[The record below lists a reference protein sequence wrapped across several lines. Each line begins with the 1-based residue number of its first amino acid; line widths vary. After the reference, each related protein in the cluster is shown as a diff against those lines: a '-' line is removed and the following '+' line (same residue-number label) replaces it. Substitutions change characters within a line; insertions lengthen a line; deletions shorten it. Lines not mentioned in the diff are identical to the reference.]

1 MNVLVE
7 LEEFVDMCFEDLCG
21 FFDKEIEKSEKGA
34 ATINLGDTLQFLAMD
49 VVGEIAFGQTFGGS
63 RFRTIRIS
71 QLTIAPAGLTKAG
84 YDTGD
89 FLPMLDAYTASS
101 CLSGTFRGR
110 CLDFAKR

>member
-63 RFRTIRIS
+63 GFRDIRLS
-71 QLTIAPAGLTKAG
+71 QLTIC
-84 YDTGD
+84 TGRFD
-89 FLPMLDAYTASS
+89 QGWLRHGRLPTDARRIYGFFVSLRYVQRS
-101 CLSGTFRGR
+101 IS
-110 CLDFAKR
+110 